1 MNLDFIW
8 MHGCIAGKIN
18 SILAGLNVK
27 VGTFGLWRHNM
38 PLILRITLYAT
49 LGFLLG
55 EQDITVSQAPLD
67 FVLILGNVML
77 IDYFAGQS

>member
-1 MNLDFIW
+1 
-8 MHGCIAGKIN
+8 
-18 SILAGLNVK
+18 
-27 VGTFGLWRHNM
+27 M

>member
-1 MNLDFIW
+1 
-8 MHGCIAGKIN
+8 
-18 SILAGLNVK
+18 
-27 VGTFGLWRHNM
+27 M
-38 PLILRITLYAT
+38 PFILRGILYAT

-55 EQDITVSQAPLD
+55 EQNITVSQAPLD